1 MSSNIDNAYNTGAA
15 LGQSLYDS
23 TIGTDFENFNDSED
37 TADIKALDY
46 DSLIENSVP
55 FDDVAQDAPE
65 PVSDDI
71 APETI
76 PTPNV
81 LDNIETG
88 ADSSI
93 NRVEVS
99 PEMRELFDSGEAE
112 KIQAEA
118 IDEINNS
125 EPSPELREL
134 MNNKTPE
141 ELKQM
146 ARDGIAESEP
156 SPELKKLFR
165 PIQEIPKE
173 VILRVDDLSRRT
185 GYPKK
190 YIMQNLEEVAAK
202 ADEKDFEDFIATK
215 TGPRTQEHLRYPYNR
230 ARMRNEFSLL
240 TLEPEL
246 QKLEDLGKVYDAYS
260 QILQMKA
267 LNPDFNDLQ
276 AQYNFWHQEYP
287 DGVQRGKAMQE
298 FKPYIDDLENKFW
311 EDQEDSEQAYLRYK
325 GMKEKGSWVPN
336 SVFNFLTAGASG
348 YAGTQNIVEEIGS
361 YLTGEDIQLG
371 KYSGDRYQKQ
381 LEVAIEMFNQDSPD
395 NWISPEW
402 YQRGRNILE
411 SLSTAVKGTASAG
424 ISGASVLFGLDAFS
438 QGADAARAAGLNAGD
453 MYDFAARE
461 AFTEFGYNM
470 LGGKVFGAGVESM
483 LNKAFTD
490 IGEKGLVQAFKEYGA
505 NGIKSALKNSGANLL
520 EENLEEV
527 ATEVTHA
534 VNEVLSG
541 VDTTALSADK
551 LLPRL
556 KETVIQS
563 SIMSGTPGGVEV
575 GKALL
580 VNRAHKNFMAD
591 MSRERMK
598 KVDAA
603 VKSSE
608 LLKNDPQELERYLQ
622 ITVPSLKALQV
633 DSGVLVDTYAQSE
646 HDFEADMQ
654 ELGLSPDE
662 VRDQAELGIKATIAA
677 PKILTSAAGRRLLE
691 TVGLDSVNEIG
702 VESTVEARKATAQ
715 LKKDIIKI
723 KEDIAAEEREGQVRH
738 EFLENIADVAKFQ
751 GLYKKGDTRQ
761 MLTVWNAA
769 LESLFSRAGMKAE
782 EFFKD
787 VNLEVEESYARAV
800 SNYEMGK
807 NKYIDLS
814 KLTERQKAAII
825 RARRNELAE
834 GSAERVAAQEQ
845 EQFEKILFS
854 EPANPLPPQ
863 KIEDIDLSKAVSID
877 SPEAQRFILSPTG
890 NVDWGYINEDI
901 SKLIK
906 RQVGAIRLQVGFHEG
921 KAKGFGVNHI
931 QEHSKDG
938 KMNYELLKDVLDN
951 YDEIRQSRGR
961 LVLVKRNGDNA
972 NKPAFV
978 ELVVGD
984 YYSVIT
990 QYGVRTKQLD
1000 DMTLLWSKDK
1010 GQPSQNRS
1018 VTAERNPDHTLSSE
1032 NIDLRTDVTSK
1043 DDGEPGSLYRETTDN
1058 INIPHDTNNVNNEN
1072 TEGHSGITTQYGIST
1087 GKRKKMPLLWSRSP
1101 IPQHA
1106 PQPGT
1111 SALMGKTHPDTV
1123 EKAGTVS
1130 PSADQQSNSSI
1141 NNIPHDT
1148 ENVNIE
1154 NTDKGNSD
1162 EVDRLEQAEAWH
1174 GSPHNIMA
1182 SLNPEERRFMLKH
1195 IGSGEGA
1202 QAFGWGLY
1210 FTSKESIAR
1219 SYADA
1224 LTPKDIAGVIFNQI
1238 EKIPGDRWIRDGAK
1252 ELYSSA
1258 MSSNSQDLQ
1267 QAYDTIKKYS
1277 LQYLLDR
1284 TEKTGDFDYVDDSVY
1299 PWEDLGITDGEKIRV
1314 INEVLKIMEQEINKK
1329 STPRRNLYRTTLW
1342 KNKGEN
1348 LLDWNGT
1355 VPNEIRNAVR
1365 EHAEKTGFGFATNQ
1379 PTGEKFYR
1387 NLVRSLGS
1395 PQRASMFL
1403 RDVGVDGI
1411 RYPAQSHGRGDGS
1424 KGWNYV
1430 VFDDAAI
1437 DIEEHMLYQDKDI
1450 SPKNPRGWLATTK
1463 DGKKILHLSKNAD
1476 ASTLMHEMMHLYI
1489 DRAMMLLDSGRG
1501 SEDFRQDIQALVEFA
1516 EGVAGTQ
1523 LTKNGNEKIARAF
1536 EAYLMEGKAPSPKL
1550 VGAFNSFKKW
1560 LTGIYR
1566 SIKSLNVELNDDVRG
1581 VFDRM
1586 LATEEE
1592 IERAHSQYY
1601 PLKELL
1607 VDMYEADK
1615 GKADEIRKLQ
1625 KQVKTT
1631 AEEKLLRRAM
1641 KNWKLLKGGIGQ
1653 IRKDAR
1659 AEIEQEAVY
1668 SKDIPAAVAAGG
1680 LNLEEVTAQ
1689 YGAEAAEKLK
1699 KHSSGLIKKSGSVSF
1714 DSPELFE
1721 IAAENDMSPEQFV
1734 EKLIAT
1740 PKLVDKV
1747 NENVAQTI
1755 AAKEAELRQNI
1766 EEGENGDL
1774 LHSDSQLLLKM
1785 AEYDLLMNTINKQ
1798 RPGLNNQHTELSA
1811 VNNAAREVLEK
1822 ETSSVASCYY
1832 KYSQAEKKAG
1842 REARKTLSLAADI
1855 VENIITETEKKKRHA
1870 GKNQDTT
1877 EYKRLQDRVNLA
1889 EAVRNEAETGKR
1901 QKLEEKLRRQIQG
1914 EAATYVYREMLNHA
1928 LVLEAVKAREMVKG
1942 VIKKYGRRKIDATTK
1957 NVENEYRD
1965 TIYAIARK
1973 FKLIPDGRVTTHSMT
1988 AESKSRNQIN
1998 PVVGSK
2004 PVQQAD
2010 NDGNVD
2016 LTQLPEQLKEMLPDD
2031 LILPDW
2037 IAREALPEGYKSVRD
2052 LTIEQVKEL
2061 DQVMGEL
2068 IRRGK
2073 TTLEVIKIQGAE
2085 TTEEAVN
2092 ASIEIMETLG
2102 DKYDR
2107 DDKLFFKTSLNKEEI
2122 KLSAKSLYDTTLNW
2136 LRRIGAH
2143 MNIMEFIAIKADGY
2157 QVLQRTHEGKKGGTF
2172 FGPMQ
2177 TIVNTAAKLDAEY
2190 AEKFT
2195 KIKTDLRPHLEVLEG
2210 AKKRLAEKYG
2220 AERFK
2225 IPMLPVPEILK
2236 EKRGREYWDTEMLL
2250 MCALDL
2256 GNAKN
2261 EYALMEGYE
2270 FTPSQIEHLKHQFT
2284 SEEWTAIQG
2293 IWDTVNSLF
2302 EPLDAV
2308 NFRLTNRHL
2317 IKEEAKPFTVY
2328 TADGETIEVN
2338 GGYGPLKYDTKLSAR
2353 PAQYAEVEAMLSRKS
2368 GTYTSAVGTKMGM
2381 TKARLVD
2388 EEGNPVVPYPPSL
2401 SLSAV
2406 LQPHLRDT
2414 LRVITHAE
2422 FINEVDKIT
2431 SNEDWRD
2438 TFIRKFGFDN
2448 YKEVRDWIGRLARPS
2463 RKIQGTS
2470 DKVFDWIKNRNTQL
2484 ALGFRFK
2491 TGVKQ
2496 RLSIFNGINAMGDDG
2511 LYWLLQ
2517 GYKNVGMGTGLLGT
2531 GTGVYGKDRVSE
2543 QVKAINEL
2551 SPAMRVR
2558 ADNISREISDYLGNL
2573 THSKRQF
2580 NILGHKFGWDDVK
2593 ETAFWWIK
2601 VNDLSAVYPLW
2612 QGAFMQ
2618 AMDKNSKLG
2627 VIDRSE
2633 LKDGMSEEEI
2643 GEVMQKW
2650 QKQAAEYADYIISS
2664 TQPST
2669 LPSALSGL
2677 QSQEGILR
2685 FFTSF
2690 MTFTLKAGNRL
2701 GMYYGAWRA
2710 RKISKATMIK
2720 HVMVEWIAPAMSM
2733 LGLAALCYNGDDE
2746 PEWTDWAFAVPESM
2760 LATVPLARNVSAG
2773 VKYKS
2778 PLLTLPGTERI
2789 NDVFTKHDLQSFLLF
2804 AEMAAGIPAMNIY
2817 RDATKEYKKISG
2829 DKEK

>member
-1 MSSNIDNAYNTGAA
+1 MSNNIDNQYNTSAA
-15 LGQSLYDS
+15 LGQSLYGS

-37 TADIKALDY
+37 TADINALDY
-46 DSLIENSVP
+46 DSLLANSVP
-55 FDDVAQDAPE
+55 FDDVAQDAPVL
-65 PVSDDI
+65 VSDDM
-71 APETI
+71 APETM
-76 PTPNV
+76 PTPNI
-81 LDNIETG
+81 LDNIESA

-99 PEMRELFDSGEAE
+99 PEMRALFDSGEAE

-118 IDEINNS
+118 IDEIKNS

-134 MNNKTPE
+134 MKNKTPE
-141 ELKQM
+141 ELQQM

-156 SPELKKLFR
+156 SPELKKLYR

-173 VILRVDDLSRRT
+173 VIMRVDDLSRRT

-190 YIMQNLEEVAAK
+190 YIMQNLEKIAAQ
-202 ADEKDFEDFIATK
+202 ADEKDYEDFIATK
-215 TGPRTQEHLRYPYNR
+215 TGPLTQEHLRYPYNR
-230 ARMRNEFSLL
+230 ARMRNEFALL

-246 QKLEDLGKVYDAYS
+246 QKLENLSKVYDAYS

-267 LNPDFNDLQ
+267 LNPEFNDLQ
-276 AQYNFWHQEYP
+276 AQYNFWHQAYP
-287 DGVQRGKAMQE
+287 DGVQRGKALQQ
-298 FKPYIDDLENKFW
+298 FKPYINDLENKFW
-311 EDQEDSEQAYLRYK
+311 EEQEDYEEAYLRYK

-336 SVFNFLTAGASG
+336 SVFNLATAGAYG
-348 YAGTQNIVEEIGS
+348 HAGIQNFFEEIGS
-361 YLTGEDIQLG
+361 YLTGKDIQLG
-371 KYSGDRYQKQ
+371 EFSGDRYQKQ
-381 LEVAIEMFNQDSPD
+381 LEMAIEMLNQDSPD

-402 YQRGRNILE
+402 YQRGRSIYE
-411 SLSTAVKGTASAG
+411 SLSTAVKGTAFWG
-424 ISGASVLFGLDAFS
+424 IKGASILFGLDAFAG
-438 QGADAARAAGLNAGD
+438 GADAARDAGLNAGD
-453 MYDFAARE
+453 MYDFATRE
-461 AFTEFGYNM
+461 ALTEFGYNM
-470 LGGKVFGAGVESM
+470 LGAKVFGSGVESM

-490 IGEKGLVQAFKEYGA
+490 IGEKGFIQAFKEYGA
-505 NGIKSALKNSGANLL
+505 NGIKSALKNSGANIL

-527 ATEVTHA
+527 ATEITHA

-551 LLPRL
+551 LVPRL

-591 MSRERMK
+591 MSQERVK

-603 VKSSE
+603 VKSSK
-608 LLKNDPQELERYLQ
+608 LLKEDPQELERYLQ

-633 DSGVLVDTYAQSE
+633 DSGVIVDTYAQSKN
-646 HDFEADMQ
+646 DFETDMQ

-677 PKILTSAAGRRLLE
+677 PKILTSDAGRRLLE
-691 TVGLDSVNEIG
+691 TVGLDSVSEIG
-702 VESTVEARKATAQ
+702 IESTGEARKATEQ

-723 KEDIAAEEREGQVRH
+723 KEDIAAEEREDQARH

-761 MLTVWNAA
+761 MNAVWNAA
-769 LESLFSRAGMKAE
+769 LENIYRRAGMTAE

-825 RARRNELAE
+825 RARRNELEE
-834 GSAERVAAQEQ
+834 GSTERVAAQEQ

-854 EPANPLPPQ
+854 ESVNRPLTFEEATRKYENNEIVNSDASSYILAPNG
-863 KIEDIDLSKAVSID
+863 DIDWGQLDQGIVDELQRRGNQLFAKKVRGNEIWID
-877 SPEAQRFILSPTG
+877 P
-890 NVDWGYINEDI
+890 V
-901 SKLIK
+901 
-906 RQVGAIRLQVGFHEG
+906 VGGIRLKVGFDIPNRHS
-921 KAKGFGVNHI
+921 GFGFVHLR
-931 QEHSKDG
+931 EGDKPAGTDPG
-938 KMNYELLKDVLDN
+938 LLYDILQN
-951 YDEIRQSRGR
+951 YDEAYLTRDGKKIA
-961 LVLVKRNGDNA
+961 LVRKKDGDN
-972 NKPAFV
+972 PTSFV
-978 ELVVGD
+978 QIQLGEH
-984 YYSVIT
+984 YSVIT
-990 QYGVRTKQLD
+990 EYSPEMRQLD
-1000 DMTLLWSKDK
+1000 EMS
-1010 GQPSQNRS
+1010 
-1018 VTAERNPDHTLSSE
+1018 
-1032 NIDLRTDVTSK
+1032 
-1043 DDGEPGSLYRETTDN
+1043 
-1058 INIPHDTNNVNNEN
+1058 
-1072 TEGHSGITTQYGIST
+1072 
-1087 GKRKKMPLLWSRSP
+1087 LLWSR
-1101 IPQHA
+1101 HHT
-1106 PQPGT
+1106 QPSDSQPESITINHT
-1111 SALMGKTHPDTV
+1111 SSSENRV
-1123 EKAGTVS
+1123 AGEADVS
-1130 PSADQQSNSSI
+1130 VGLSNDSK

-1148 ENVNIE
+1148 ENVNNE
-1154 NTDKGNSD
+1154 NTDNENSD
-1162 EVDRLEQAEAWH
+1162 EVDRLEQ
-1174 GSPHNIMA
+1174 
-1182 SLNPEERRFMLKH
+1182 
-1195 IGSGEGA
+1195 
-1202 QAFGWGLY
+1202 
-1210 FTSKESIAR
+1210 
-1219 SYADA
+1219 
-1224 LTPKDIAGVIFNQI
+1224 
-1238 EKIPGDRWIRDGAK
+1238 
-1252 ELYSSA
+1252 
-1258 MSSNSQDLQ
+1258 
-1267 QAYDTIKKYS
+1267 
-1277 LQYLLDR
+1277 
-1284 TEKTGDFDYVDDSVY
+1284 
-1299 PWEDLGITDGEKIRV
+1299 
-1314 INEVLKIMEQEINKK
+1314 
-1329 STPRRNLYRTTLW
+1329 
-1342 KNKGEN
+1342 
-1348 LLDWNGT
+1348 
-1355 VPNEIRNAVR
+1355 
-1365 EHAEKTGFGFATNQ
+1365 
-1379 PTGEKFYR
+1379 
-1387 NLVRSLGS
+1387 
-1395 PQRASMFL
+1395 
-1403 RDVGVDGI
+1403 
-1411 RYPAQSHGRGDGS
+1411 
-1424 KGWNYV
+1424 
-1430 VFDDAAI
+1430 
-1437 DIEEHMLYQDKDI
+1437 DKDI
-1450 SPKNPRGWLATTK
+1450 SPKSPRGWLATTK

-1501 SEDFRQDIQALVEFA
+1501 SEEFRRDIQALMEFA
-1516 EGVAGTQ
+1516 EGVAGKE

-1536 EAYLMEGKAPSPKL
+1536 EAYLMEGKAPSSKL
-1550 VGAFNSFKKW
+1550 ANAFNSFKKW
-1560 LTGIYR
+1560 LTSIYR

-1615 GKADEIRKLQ
+1615 EKADEIRKLQ
-1625 KQVKTT
+1625 KQVKIT

-1641 KNWKLLKGGIGQ
+1641 KNWKLLRGGIGQ

-1659 AEIEQEAVY
+1659 AEIEQEAIY
-1668 SKDIPAAVAAGG
+1668 SKSIPAAISAGG

-1689 YGAEAAEKLK
+1689 YGAEVAEKLR
-1699 KHSSGLIKKSGSVSF
+1699 KHSSSLIKKSGSVSF

-1721 IAAENDMSPEQFV
+1721 IAAENDMTPEQFV

-1740 PKLVDKV
+1740 PKLTDRV
-1747 NENVAQTI
+1747 NENVAQKI
-1755 AAKEAELRQNI
+1755 AAKEAELQQNL

-1785 AEYDLLMNTINKQ
+1785 AEYDLLMNTINKH
-1798 RPGLNNQHTELSA
+1798 RPSINNQRTELSA

-1842 REARKTLSLAADI
+1842 RDARKALSLAADTI
-1855 VENIITETEKKKRHA
+1855 ENIITETERKKRYA

-1889 EAVRNEAETGKR
+1889 EAVRSEEDAGKR
-1901 QKLEEKLRRQIQG
+1901 EGFEEKLRRQIQG

-1928 LVLEAVKAREMVKG
+1928 LVLEAVKSREMVKG

-1973 FKLIPDGRVTTHSMT
+1973 FKLIPEGRVTTHSM
-1988 AESKSRNQIN
+1988 AADNKYRNRIN

-2004 PVQQAD
+2004 PVPQAD

-2016 LTQLPEQLKEMLPDD
+2016 LAQLPEQLKEMLPDD

-2037 IAREALPEGYKSVRD
+2037 IAREELPEDYKSVRD
-2052 LTIEQVKEL
+2052 LTIQQVKEL

-2068 IRRGK
+2068 IQRGK

-2085 TTEEAVN
+2085 TIEQVID
-2092 ASIEIMETLG
+2092 ASSARMETLD
-2102 DKYDR
+2102 DKRDR
-2107 DDKLFFKTSLNKEEI
+2107 DDKLFFKTSLNKEEM

-2157 QVLQRTHEGKKGGTF
+2157 QVLQRTHEGKKGGAF

-2177 TIVNTAAKLDAEY
+2177 TIVNTAGRLDAEY
-2190 AEKFT
+2190 ADKFNRL
-2195 KIKTDLRPHLEVLEG
+2195 KTTIRPHLIILEA
-2210 AKKRLAEKYG
+2210 AKKRIAKKYG

-2225 IPMLPVPEILK
+2225 IPGVPVPEKLR
-2236 EKRGREYWDTEMLL
+2236 EKRGREYWDSEMLL
-2250 MCALDL
+2250 MCALNL

-2261 EYALMEGYE
+2261 EYALMEGYDLM
-2270 FTPSQIEHLKHQFT
+2270 PSQLEHIKQQFT

-2293 IWDTVNSLF
+2293 IWDTVDSLF
-2302 EPLDAV
+2302 VPLDAV
-2308 NFRLTNRHL
+2308 HFRLTNRHL
-2317 IKEEAKPFTVY
+2317 IKEEARAFTVY
-2328 TADGETIEVN
+2328 TADGETLEMK
-2338 GGYGPLKYDTKLSAR
+2338 GGYFPLKYDPKLTGVSA
-2353 PAQYAEVEAMLSRKS
+2353 QHAEVEAMLAGKS
-2368 GTYTSAVGTKMGM
+2368 GTFTSAVGTKMGM
-2381 TKARLVD
+2381 TKARLED
-2388 EEGNPVVPYPPSL
+2388 EEGNPIVPYPPSL

-2431 SNEDWRD
+2431 SNEDWRE

-2448 YKEVRDWIGRLARPS
+2448 YKEVRDWIGWLARPN
-2463 RKIQGTS
+2463 RKIQS
-2470 DKVFDWIKNRNTQL
+2470 SADKVFDWIKNRNTQL

-2517 GYKNVGMGTGLLGT
+2517 GYKKVGMGTALLGT
-2531 GTGVYGKDRVSE
+2531 DTGVYGKDRVSE

-2580 NILGHKFGWDDVK
+2580 NILGHKFGWDDVR

-2643 GEVMQKW
+2643 GVVMQKW

-2677 QSQEGILR
+2677 QRQEGIMR

-2710 RKISKATMIK
+2710 GKISKATMIK

-2733 LGLAALCYNGDDE
+2733 LGLAALCYNGDDD

-2773 VKYKS
+2773 IKYRANMFE
-2778 PLLTLPGTERI
+2778 LPGVDRI
-2789 NDVFTKHDLQSFLLF
+2789 SDLFTRHDLQSFLLF
-2804 AEMAAGIPAMNIY
+2804 GELAAGVPAMNIY

-2829 DKEK
+2829 DKER

>member
-1 MSSNIDNAYNTGAA
+1 MSSNIDNQYNSGAA
-15 LGQSLYDS
+15 LGQSLYGS
-23 TIGTDFENFNDSED
+23 TIGTDFENFNDLED
-37 TADIKALDY
+37 TADINALDY
-46 DSLIENSVP
+46 DSLLENSVP
-55 FDDVAQDAPE
+55 FDDVAQDAPAA
-65 PVSDDI
+65 VSDDM
-71 APETI
+71 APETMM
-76 PTPNV
+76 TPNI
-81 LDNIETG
+81 LNNIETG
-88 ADSSI
+88 ADSST

-99 PEMRELFDSGEAE
+99 PEMRELFDSGESE

-141 ELKQM
+141 ELQQM
-146 ARDGIAESEP
+146 ARDGIAENEP
-156 SPELKKLFR
+156 SPELKKLYR

-173 VILRVDDLSRRT
+173 VIMRVDDLSRRT

-202 ADEKDFEDFIATK
+202 ADEKDYEDFIATK
-215 TGPRTQEHLRYPYNR
+215 TGPLTQEHLRYPYNR
-230 ARMRNEFSLL
+230 ARMRNEFALL

-246 QKLEDLGKVYDAYS
+246 QRLENLGKVYDAYS

-298 FKPYIDDLENKFW
+298 FKPYVDDLENKFW
-311 EDQEDSEQAYLRYK
+311 EDQEDYEQAYLRYK

-336 SVFNFLTAGASG
+336 SIFNFLTAGAYG
-348 YAGTQNIVEEIGS
+348 HAGTQNIVEEIGS

-381 LEVAIEMFNQDSPD
+381 LEMAIEMFNQDSPD

-453 MYDFAARE
+453 LYDFAARE

-490 IGEKGLVQAFKEYGA
+490 IGEKGLVQAFKEYGP
-505 NGIKSALKNSGANLL
+505 NGIKSALKNSGANIL

-541 VDTTALSADK
+541 VDPTALSADK
-551 LLPRL
+551 LVPRL

-563 SIMSGTPGGVEV
+563 SIMSGAPGGVEV
-575 GKALL
+575 GRALL

-591 MSRERMK
+591 MSQERVK

-603 VKSSE
+603 VKSSK
-608 LLKNDPQELERYLQ
+608 LLKEDPQELERYLQ

-633 DSGVLVDTYAQSE
+633 DSGVIVDTYAQSKN
-646 HDFEADMQ
+646 DFETDMQ

-677 PKILTSAAGRRLLE
+677 PKILTSEAGRRLLE

-702 VESTVEARKATAQ
+702 VESTVEARKATEQ

-723 KEDIAAEEREGQVRH
+723 KEDIAAEEREDQARH

-761 MLTVWNAA
+761 MNAVWNAA
-769 LESLFSRAGMKAE
+769 LENIYRRAGMTAE

-825 RARRNELAE
+825 RARRNELEE

-845 EQFEKILFS
+845 EQFEKILYS
-854 EPANPLPPQ
+854 EAVNSPIDFNDEGNNQ
-863 KIEDIDLSKAVSID
+863 NTDNFED
-877 SPEAQRFILSPTG
+877 PEAQRYILTPDGDIEWGTLDFSKINPDIKRKVPIYLKKGYHGEHGGFGLIHMKRG
-890 NVDWGYINEDI
+890 NKIGGNRAD
-901 SKLIK
+901 LIK
-906 RQVGAIRLQVGFHEG
+906 ELIDNHDKVYVDERVVRG
-921 KAKGFGVNHI
+921 KKVDTI
-931 QEHSKDG
+931 
-938 KMNYELLKDVLDN
+938 
-951 YDEIRQSRGR
+951 
-961 LVLVKRNGDNA
+961 VLVKENLISTRSGVKDSGLFLHLIVNDNRA
-972 NKPAFV
+972 
-978 ELVVGD
+978 LVVDFG
-984 YYSVIT
+984 
-990 QYGVRTKQLD
+990 
-1000 DMTLLWSKDK
+1000 
-1010 GQPSQNRS
+1010 
-1018 VTAERNPDHTLSSE
+1018 
-1032 NIDLRTDVTSK
+1032 
-1043 DDGEPGSLYRETTDN
+1043 
-1058 INIPHDTNNVNNEN
+1058 EN
-1072 TEGHSGITTQYGIST
+1072 TEGHLGITTQFEPSNNKQKEMREVWSSRDTFSDTNRVSTHSTSSDTADIISH
-1087 GKRKKMPLLWSRSP
+1087 S
-1101 IPQHA
+1101 
-1106 PQPGT
+1106 PQPDENVNETESLSQT
-1111 SALMGKTHPDTV
+1111 SENVLKL
-1123 EKAGTVS
+1123 
-1130 PSADQQSNSSI
+1130 SNDSK

-1148 ENVNIE
+1148 KNVNNE

-1162 EVDRLEQAEAWH
+1162 EVDRLEQ
-1174 GSPHNIMA
+1174 
-1182 SLNPEERRFMLKH
+1182 
-1195 IGSGEGA
+1195 
-1202 QAFGWGLY
+1202 
-1210 FTSKESIAR
+1210 
-1219 SYADA
+1219 
-1224 LTPKDIAGVIFNQI
+1224 
-1238 EKIPGDRWIRDGAK
+1238 
-1252 ELYSSA
+1252 
-1258 MSSNSQDLQ
+1258 
-1267 QAYDTIKKYS
+1267 
-1277 LQYLLDR
+1277 
-1284 TEKTGDFDYVDDSVY
+1284 
-1299 PWEDLGITDGEKIRV
+1299 
-1314 INEVLKIMEQEINKK
+1314 
-1329 STPRRNLYRTTLW
+1329 
-1342 KNKGEN
+1342 
-1348 LLDWNGT
+1348 
-1355 VPNEIRNAVR
+1355 
-1365 EHAEKTGFGFATNQ
+1365 
-1379 PTGEKFYR
+1379 
-1387 NLVRSLGS
+1387 
-1395 PQRASMFL
+1395 
-1403 RDVGVDGI
+1403 
-1411 RYPAQSHGRGDGS
+1411 
-1424 KGWNYV
+1424 
-1430 VFDDAAI
+1430 
-1437 DIEEHMLYQDKDI
+1437 DKDL

-1489 DRAMMLLDSGRG
+1489 DRAMLLLDSGRG
-1501 SEDFRQDIQALVEFA
+1501 SEDFRRDIQALVEFA
-1516 EGVAGTQ
+1516 EGVAGKE
-1523 LTKNGNEKIARAF
+1523 LSKKGNEKIARAF
-1536 EAYLMEGKAPSPKL
+1536 EAYLMEGKAPSAKL
-1550 VGAFNSFKKW
+1550 VNAFNSFKKW

-1607 VDMYEADK
+1607 VDMYETDK
-1615 GKADEIRKLQ
+1615 EKADEIRKLH

-1659 AEIEQEAVY
+1659 AEIEQEKVY
-1668 SKDIPAAVAAGG
+1668 SKSIPAAISAGG

-1689 YGAEAAEKLK
+1689 YGAEAAEKLR
-1699 KHSSGLIKKSGSVSF
+1699 KHSSSLIKKSGKVSF

-1721 IAAENDMSPEQFV
+1721 IAAENDLTPEQFV

-1740 PKLVDKV
+1740 PKLTDKV
-1747 NENVAQTI
+1747 NENVAQKI
-1755 AAKEAELRQNI
+1755 AAKEAELRQNL

-1785 AEYDLLMNTINKQ
+1785 AEYDLLMNTINKH
-1798 RPGLNNQHTELSA
+1798 RPSINNQRTELSA

-1832 KYSQAEKKAG
+1832 KYSQAEKRAG
-1842 REARKTLSLAADI
+1842 RDARKALSLAADTI
-1855 VENIITETEKKKRHA
+1855 DNIINETERKKRYA
-1870 GKNQDTT
+1870 GKNQDTA

-1889 EAVRNEAETGKR
+1889 EAVRSEEDAGKR
-1901 QKLEEKLRRQIQG
+1901 QKLDEKLRRQIQG

-1928 LVLEAVKAREMVKG
+1928 LVLEAVKSREMVKG

-1973 FKLIPDGRVTTHSMT
+1973 FKLIPEGRVTTHSMT
-1988 AESKSRNQIN
+1988 ADNKNRNRIN
-1998 PVVGSK
+1998 PVVGSR

-2016 LTQLPEQLKEMLPDD
+2016 LTQLPEQLKDMLPDD

-2037 IAREALPEGYKSVRD
+2037 IAREALPESYRSVRD

-2068 IRRGK
+2068 IQRGK
-2073 TTLEVIKIQGAE
+2073 TTLDVIKIQGAE
-2085 TTEEAVN
+2085 TTEQAVN
-2092 ASIEIMETLG
+2092 ASIESMETLD

-2143 MNIMEFIAIKADGY
+2143 MNIMDFIAIKADGY
-2157 QVLQRTHEGKKGGTF
+2157 QVLQRTHEGKKGGAF

-2195 KIKTDLRPHLEVLEG
+2195 KIKTDLRPHLEVLET
-2210 AKKRLAEKYG
+2210 AKKRLAKRYG

-2236 EKRGREYWDTEMLL
+2236 KKRGREYWDTEMLL

-2270 FTPSQIEHLKHQFT
+2270 FMPSQIEQLKHQFT

-2293 IWDTVNSLF
+2293 IWDVYDSLF

-2317 IKEEAKPFTVY
+2317 VKEEAKPFTVY
-2328 TADGETIEVN
+2328 TADGETIEVK

-2353 PAQYAEVEAMLSRKS
+2353 PAQYAEVEAMLSGKS

-2431 SNEDWRD
+2431 SNEDWQD

-2463 RKIQGTS
+2463 RKIQGAT
-2470 DKVFDWIKNRNTQL
+2470 DKAFDWIKNRNTQL

-2551 SPAMRVR
+2551 SPVMRVR

-2580 NILGHKFGWDDVK
+2580 NILGHKFGWDDVR
-2593 ETAFWWIK
+2593 ESAFWWIK

-2633 LKDGMSEEEI
+2633 LKDGMSEDEI
-2643 GEVMQKW
+2643 GEIMQKW

-2710 RKISKATMIK
+2710 GKISKATMIK

-2773 VKYKS
+2773 VKYRANIFE
-2778 PLLTLPGTERI
+2778 LPGVDRI
-2789 NDVFTKHDLQSFLLF
+2789 SDLFTRHDLQSFLLF
-2804 AEMAAGIPAMNIY
+2804 GELAAGVPAMNIY

>member
-1 MSSNIDNAYNTGAA
+1 MSSNIDNQYNAGAA
-15 LGQSLYDS
+15 LGQSLYGS

-37 TADIKALDY
+37 TADINALDY
-46 DSLIENSVP
+46 DSLLANSVP
-55 FDDVAQDAPE
+55 FDDVAQDAPA

-71 APETI
+71 TPETM
-76 PTPNV
+76 PTPNI
-81 LDNIETG
+81 LDNIETDV
-88 ADSSI
+88 DSSI
-93 NRVEVS
+93 NGVEVS

-112 KIQAEA
+112 KIQAGA
-118 IDEINNS
+118 TDEINNS

-141 ELKQM
+141 ELQQM
-146 ARDGIAESEP
+146 ARDGIAENEP
-156 SPELKKLFR
+156 SPELKKLYR

-173 VILRVDDLSRRT
+173 VIMRVDDLSRRT

-190 YIMQNLEEVAAK
+190 YIMQNLEKVAAK
-202 ADEKDFEDFIATK
+202 ADEKDYEDFIATK
-215 TGPRTQEHLRYPYNR
+215 TGPLTQEHLRYPYNR
-230 ARMRNEFSLL
+230 ARMRNEFALL

-246 QKLEDLGKVYDAYS
+246 QRLENLGKVYDAYS

-287 DGVQRGKAMQE
+287 DGVKRGKAMQE

-311 EDQEDSEQAYLRYK
+311 EDQEDYEQAYLRYK

-336 SVFNFLTAGASG
+336 SVFNFLTAGAYG
-348 YAGTQNIVEEIGS
+348 HAGTQNIVEEIGS

-381 LEVAIEMFNQDSPD
+381 LEMAIEMFNQDSPD

-505 NGIKSALKNSGANLL
+505 NGIKSALKNSGANIL

-541 VDTTALSADK
+541 VDPTALSAEK
-551 LLPRL
+551 LVPRL

-563 SIMSGTPGGVEV
+563 SIMSGAPGGVEV
-575 GKALL
+575 GRALL

-591 MSRERMK
+591 MSQERVK

-603 VKSSE
+603 VKSSK
-608 LLKNDPQELERYLQ
+608 LLKEDPQELERYLQ

-633 DSGVLVDTYAQSE
+633 DSGVIVDTYAQSKN
-646 HDFEADMQ
+646 DFDADMQ
-654 ELGLSPDE
+654 ELGLNPDE
-662 VRDQAELGIKATIAA
+662 VRDQAELGIKTTIAA
-677 PKILTSAAGRRLLE
+677 PKILTSEAGRRLLE

-702 VESTVEARKATAQ
+702 VESTGEARKATEQ
-715 LKKDIIKI
+715 LKKDIINI
-723 KEDIAAEEREGQVRH
+723 KEDIAAEEREDQARH

-761 MLTVWNAA
+761 MNAVWNAA
-769 LESLFSRAGMKAE
+769 LENIYRRAGMTAE

-825 RARRNELAE
+825 RARRNELEE

-845 EQFEKILFS
+845 DKLTSILFQNND
-854 EPANPLPPQ
+854 EQLPPQ
-863 KIEDIDLSKAVSID
+863 KIDEVDFDKPKMFDDL
-877 SPEAQRFILSPTG
+877 EARRFILTPEG
-890 NVDWGYINEDI
+890 KLDWGYIDKDI
-901 SKLIK
+901 ADHIK
-906 RQVGAIRLQVGFHEG
+906 RQIGPIRLNVGYHSGDGHGYGLIHLKEG
-921 KAKGFGVNHI
+921 NKKGGNDLTFLQDILQNF
-931 QEHSKDG
+931 
-938 KMNYELLKDVLDN
+938 
-951 YDEIRQSRGR
+951 DEIYQDRGR
-961 LVLVKRNGDNA
+961 LVLVKKEGF
-972 NKPAFV
+972 KKEPSAFV
-978 ELVVGD
+978 ELVPGD
-984 YYSVIT
+984 YYSLIT
-990 QYGVRTKQLD
+990 QYGT
-1000 DMTLLWSKDK
+1000 
-1010 GQPSQNRS
+1010 
-1018 VTAERNPDHTLSSE
+1018 
-1032 NIDLRTDVTSK
+1032 
-1043 DDGEPGSLYRETTDN
+1043 
-1058 INIPHDTNNVNNEN
+1058 
-1072 TEGHSGITTQYGIST
+1072 ST

-1111 SALMGKTHPDTV
+1111 SALTGKTHPDTV

-1130 PSADQQSNSSI
+1130 PPADQQSNSSI

-1195 IGSGEGA
+1195 IGSGEGV

-1224 LTPKDIAGVIFNQI
+1224 LTPKDTAGVIFNQI

-1329 STPRRNLYRTTLW
+1329 STPRRNLYKTTLW

-1365 EHAEKTGFGFATNQ
+1365 EQAEKTGFGFATNQ

-1489 DRAMMLLDSGRG
+1489 DRAMLLLDSGRG

-1516 EGVAGTQ
+1516 EGVAGKQ

-1536 EAYLMEGKAPSPKL
+1536 EAYLMEGKAPSAKL
-1550 VGAFNSFKKW
+1550 VNAFNSFKKW

-1607 VDMYEADK
+1607 VDMYETDK
-1615 GKADEIRKLQ
+1615 EKADEIRKLH

-1641 KNWKLLKGGIGQ
+1641 KNWKLLKGGIGH

-1659 AEIEQEAVY
+1659 AEIEQEKVY
-1668 SKDIPAAVAAGG
+1668 SKSIPAAISAGG

-1699 KHSSGLIKKSGSVSF
+1699 KHSSSLIKKSGKVSF

-1721 IAAENDMSPEQFV
+1721 IAAENDMTPEQFV

-1740 PKLVDKV
+1740 PKLTDKV
-1747 NENVAQTI
+1747 NENVAQKI
-1755 AAKEAELRQNI
+1755 ATKEAELRQNL

-1785 AEYDLLMNTINKQ
+1785 AEYDLLMNTINKH
-1798 RPGLNNQHTELSA
+1798 RPSINNQRTELSA

-1832 KYSQAEKKAG
+1832 KYSQAEKRAG
-1842 REARKTLSLAADI
+1842 RDARKALSLAADTI
-1855 VENIITETEKKKRHA
+1855 ENIINETERKKRYA
-1870 GKNQDTT
+1870 GKNQDTA

-1889 EAVRNEAETGKR
+1889 EAVRSEEDAGKR
-1901 QKLEEKLRRQIQG
+1901 QKLDEKLRRQIQG

-1928 LVLEAVKAREMVKG
+1928 LVLEAVKSREMVKG

-1973 FKLIPDGRVTTHSMT
+1973 FKLIPEGRVTTHSMT
-1988 AESKSRNQIN
+1988 ADNKNRNRIN
-1998 PVVGSK
+1998 PVVGSR

-2016 LTQLPEQLKEMLPDD
+2016 LTQLPEQLKDMLPDD

-2037 IAREALPEGYKSVRD
+2037 IAREALPESYRSVRD

-2068 IRRGK
+2068 IQRGK
-2073 TTLEVIKIQGAE
+2073 TTLDVIKIHGAE
-2085 TTEEAVN
+2085 TTEQAVN
-2092 ASIEIMETLG
+2092 ASIESMETLD

-2143 MNIMEFIAIKADGY
+2143 MNMMEFIAIKADGY
-2157 QVLQRTHEGKKGGTF
+2157 QVLQRTHEGKKGGAF

-2195 KIKTDLRPHLEVLEG
+2195 KIKTDLRPHLEVLEA
-2210 AKKRLAEKYG
+2210 AKKRLAKEYG

-2236 EKRGREYWDTEMLL
+2236 KKRGREYWDTEMLL

-2270 FTPSQIEHLKHQFT
+2270 FMPSQIEQLKHQFT

-2317 IKEEAKPFTVY
+2317 VKEEAKPFTVY
-2328 TADGETIEVN
+2328 TADGETIEVK
-2338 GGYGPLKYDTKLSAR
+2338 GGYGPLKYDPKLSAR
-2353 PAQYAEVEAMLSRKS
+2353 SAQYAEVDAMLSGKS

-2431 SNEDWRD
+2431 SNEDWRE

-2448 YKEVRDWIGRLARPS
+2448 YKEVRDWIGWLARPN
-2463 RKIQGTS
+2463 RKIQS
-2470 DKVFDWIKNRNTQL
+2470 SADIIFDWIKNRNTQL

-2491 TGVKQ
+2491 IGVKQ
-2496 RLSIFNGINAMGDDG
+2496 RPSIFNGINAMGDDG

-2551 SPAMRVR
+2551 SPVMRVR

-2580 NILGHKFGWDDVK
+2580 NILGHKFGWDDVR
-2593 ETAFWWIK
+2593 ESAFWWIK

-2664 TQPST
+2664 TQPTT

-2677 QSQEGILR
+2677 QRQEGILR

-2710 RKISKATMIK
+2710 GKISKATMIK
-2720 HVMVEWIAPAMSM
+2720 HVMIEWIAPAMSM

-2760 LATVPLARNVSAG
+2760 LATVPLVRNVSSG
-2773 VKYKS
+2773 IKYKS
-2778 PLLTLPGTERI
+2778 PLLALPGTERI
-2789 NDVFTKHDLQSFLLF
+2789 NDAFTKHDLQSFLLF